1 MEEQLIQAWNKG
13 WDKAS
18 LLTKAI
24 IIIETDILLDIFKD
38 EATTENCNVAHDIAV
53 RTAKRI
59 VDEINKKS

>member
-1 MEEQLIQAWNKG
+1 MEDNITQAWNKG

>member
-1 MEEQLIQAWNKG
+1 MDEQLIQAWNKG

-24 IIIETDILLDIFKD
+24 IIIETDILLDIFKG
-38 EATTENCNVAHDIAV
+38 EATTENCEIAHNVAV

-59 VDEINKKS
+59 INEINKQS

>member
-1 MEEQLIQAWNKG
+1 MEDNITQAWNKG

-24 IIIETDILLDIFKD
+24 IIIETDILLDIFKG
-38 EATTENCNVAHDIAV
+38 EATTENCNVAHDVAV

>member
-1 MEEQLIQAWNKG
+1 MDEQLIQAWNKG

-24 IIIETDILLDIFKD
+24 IIIETDILLDIFKG
-38 EATTENCNVAHDIAV
+38 EATTKNCEIAHNVAV

-59 VDEINKKS
+59 INEINKQS

>member
-13 WDKAS
+13 WSNAS

-24 IIIETDILLDIFKD
+24 IIIETDILLDIFKG
-38 EATTENCNVAHDIAV
+38 EATTENCEIAHSIAV

-59 VDEINKKS
+59 VDEIRKQS